1 MTTGMEMSEQPRSR
15 RQTRAAIL
23 GHLLQ
28 SGGMFRPPLA
38 KAVRLS
44 EASLSRILFDLKA
57 EGLIEEVRR
66 PAPYFGGPTA
76 LVSLDSSVRLAA
88 FELTG
93 THLSVGVGGLS
104 GELHYEGRVPLP
116 KRPTIESVGRVFH
129 DALQLLADWTRRR
142 RVQLA
147 QIGVS
152 VPGLGR
158 LSELVNPII
167 PCDIALVRGMCGEA
181 FAGVLVEFTNSVVA
195 HAMFHRCRTENYP
208 LDGAHLFVFVG
219 QGVAGAWVDD
229 AIEADALLPVELG
242 HMVFGEGGPR
252 CRCGHHGCVE
262 AFTSLPA
269 LADLL
274 GVAEP
279 ELMQLGDDWVNV
291 IPIPSRVRQELRR
304 RLFRLGLAIGNT
316 LNAKPTPGVVI
327 SGWPSLLAADDRRA
341 LIEGIDASLL
351 GGLKPDQLSL
361 AFVPPSS
368 GNDPHSALAFAAC
381 CLACRGGMPAASVE
395 AA

>member
-1 MTTGMEMSEQPRSR
+1 MEMSEQPRSR

-28 SGGMFRPPLA
+28 SGGVFRPPLA

-66 PAPYFGGPTA
+66 PVPYVGGPTG
-76 LVSLDSSVRLAA
+76 LVSLDSAVRIAA

-93 THLSVGVGGLS
+93 HRLSVGVGGLS
-104 GELHYEGRVPLP
+104 GELHDVEWLPLP
-116 KRPTIESVGRVFH
+116 KSPTVESVGRLFG
-129 DALQLLADWTRRR
+129 DALRWLADRTRQQ

-152 VPGLGR
+152 VPGLGQF
-158 LSELVNPII
+158 VNPIV
-167 PCDIALVRGMCGEA
+167 PCDPALIRIMIGER
-181 FAGVLVEFTNSVVA
+181 FAGVPVEFTNSVIA
-195 HAMFHRCRTENYP
+195 HAMFHRIRMADYP
-208 LDGAHLFVFVG
+208 VAGPHLFVFVG
-219 QGVAGAWVDD
+219 QGVAGAWMDD
-229 AIEADALLPVELG
+229 PIEADVAPPVELG
-242 HMVFGEGGPR
+242 HMVFGQGGPR
-252 CRCGHHGCVE
+252 CRCGHDGCVE
-262 AFTSLPA
+262 AYTSLPA

-274 GVAEP
+274 GVDAAELLRP
-279 ELMQLGDDWVNV
+279 GDRWVHA
-291 IPIPSRVRQELRR
+291 IAFPARVRQELRQ

-316 LNAKPTPGVVI
+316 LNVKPCAGVAV
-327 SGWPSLLAADDRRA
+327 SGWPSLLMEDDRQA
-341 LIEGIDASLL
+341 LLDGIDACLM
-351 GGLKPDQLSL
+351 GGWDPAQVSL

-368 GNDPHSALAFAAC
+368 GNDPNAALAFAAC
-381 CLACRGGMPAASVE
+381 CLVRRGGMPAASEE

>member
-1 MTTGMEMSEQPRSR
+1 MSEQPRSR

-23 GHLLQ
+23 GRLLQ

-66 PAPYFGGPTA
+66 PAPYFGGPTG
-76 LVSLDSSVRLAA
+76 LVSLDNSVALAA
-88 FELTG
+88 IELTAQR
-93 THLSVGVGGLS
+93 LSVGVGGLS
-104 GELHYEGRVPLP
+104 GELHYTERLPLP
-116 KRPTIESVGRVFH
+116 KTPTIASVGQVFH
-129 DALQLLADWTRRR
+129 DALQLLGDWTRRR
-142 RVQLA
+142 RVRLA

-158 LSELVNPII
+158 LSELDNPII
-167 PCDIALVRGMCGEA
+167 PCDVRLVRGMLGEM
-181 FAGVLVEFTNSVVA
+181 FAGVPVEFTNSVVA
-195 HAMFHRCRTENYP
+195 HATFHRCRTEDYP
-208 LDGAHLFVFVG
+208 FTGAHLFVFVG
-219 QGVAGAWVDD
+219 QGVAGAWMDD
-229 AIEADALLPVELG
+229 PIEADALVPVELG

-262 AFTSLPA
+262 AYTSLPA
-269 LADLL
+269 LAELL
-274 GVAEP
+274 GVGEP
-279 ELMQLGDDWVNV
+279 ELLQLGAEWVNA
-291 IPIPSRVRQELRR
+291 IPISSRVRQELRR

-316 LNAKPTPGVVI
+316 LNVKPCPAVAI
-327 SGWPSLLAADDRRA
+327 SGWPSLLGEEDRKA
-341 LIEGIDASLL
+341 VVDGIDACLL
-351 GGLKPDQLSL
+351 GGRKLAQVSL
-361 AFVPPSS
+361 AFVPPSN
-368 GNDPHSALAFAAC
+368 GNDPNAALAFAAC

>member
-1 MTTGMEMSEQPRSR
+1 MATGMDMSEQPRSR

-23 GHLLQ
+23 GHLLR

-66 PAPYFGGPTA
+66 PAPYVGGPTG
-76 LVSLDSSVRLAA
+76 LVSLDDSVGLAA
-88 FELTG
+88 IELTG
-93 THLSVGVGGLS
+93 QRLSVGVGGLC
-104 GELHYEGRVPLP
+104 GELRYTERLPMPTSPTVESIGRL
-116 KRPTIESVGRVFH
+116 FH
-129 DALQLLADWTRRR
+129 DALQLLQDWTRRH
-142 RVQLA
+142 RVPLV
-147 QIGVS
+147 QIGIS

-158 LSELVNPII
+158 SSELDNPII
-167 PCDIALVRGMCGEA
+167 PCDLNLVRGMLGET
-181 FAGVLVEFTNSVVA
+181 FAGVPVEFTNSVVA
-195 HAMFHRCRTENYP
+195 HAMFHRCRTEDYP
-208 LDGAHLFVFVG
+208 FTGAHLFVFVG
-219 QGVAGAWVDD
+219 QGVAGVWVDD
-229 AIEADALLPVELG
+229 TIEADALLPVELG
-242 HMVFGEGGPR
+242 HMVFAEGGLR

-262 AFTSLPA
+262 AYTSLPA
-269 LADLL
+269 LAELL
-274 GVAEP
+274 GIGEG
-279 ELMQLGDDWVNV
+279 ELLQLGDDWVNT
-291 IPIPSRVRQELRR
+291 IPIPARMRQELRR

-316 LNAKPTPGVVI
+316 LNAKPTPGLVI
-327 SGWPSLLAADDRRA
+327 SGWPSLLASEDRKA

-351 GGLKPDQLSL
+351 GGLKFAQVSL

-368 GNDPHSALAFAAC
+368 GNDPNSALAFTAC

>member
-1 MTTGMEMSEQPRSR
+1 MPEQPRSR

-66 PAPYFGGPTA
+66 PAPYFGGPTG

-88 FELTG
+88 IELMGHRLT
-93 THLSVGVGGLS
+93 VGVGGLS
-104 GELHYEGRVPLP
+104 GELFYTKRLPLP
-116 KRPTIESVGRVFH
+116 KSPTVKSVGRLFQQ
-129 DALQLLADWTRRR
+129 ALQLLQDWTRQH
-142 RVQLA
+142 RVQLS
-147 QIGVS
+147 QIGIS

-158 LSELVNPII
+158 LSELANPII
-167 PCDIALVRGMCGEA
+167 PCDVRLVRGMVSEM
-181 FAGVLVEFTNSVVA
+181 FAGVPVEITNSVVA
-195 HAMFHRCRTENYP
+195 HATFHRCRTDYP
-208 LDGAHLFVFVG
+208 FAGPHLFVFVG
-219 QGVAGAWVDD
+219 QGVGGTWMDD
-229 AIEADALLPVELG
+229 PIEADALQPVELG
-242 HMVFGEGGPR
+242 HMVFGDGGPP

-262 AFTSLPA
+262 AYTSLPA
-269 LADLL
+269 LAGLL
-274 GVAEP
+274 GVTEP
-279 ELMQLGDDWVNV
+279 ELLRLGDEWVNV
-291 IPIPSRVRQELRR
+291 IPIPARVRQELRR

-316 LNAKPTPGVVI
+316 LNVTPCPGVAI
-327 SGWPSLLAADDRRA
+327 SGWPSLLAEEDRKA
-341 LIEGIDASLL
+341 LVDGIDACVM
-351 GGLKPDQLSL
+351 GGREFAQVSL

-368 GNDPHSALAFAAC
+368 GNDPNAALAFAAC
-381 CLACRGGMPAASVE
+381 CLACRGGMPAASAE